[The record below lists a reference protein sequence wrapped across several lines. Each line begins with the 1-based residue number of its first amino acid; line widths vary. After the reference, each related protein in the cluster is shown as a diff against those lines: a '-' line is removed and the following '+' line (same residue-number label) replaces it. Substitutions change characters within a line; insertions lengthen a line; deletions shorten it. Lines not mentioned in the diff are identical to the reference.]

1 MIRILY
7 LTPEGKIETQLA
19 SEQIPSAMHTEQ
31 GMLWIDITDEPIDS
45 CEDILREKCGFHPLA
60 VSDALQTIHVPK
72 VDDWDWFIY
81 LVLHG
86 ISLLNSEDNEISSK
100 ELDIFIGKNFI
111 VTYEEF
117 PLSEVEIVWKLCQ
130 QDERYLKR
138 GSAYILYRLADELID
153 DYTQAIDSIEDTI
166 ENIEDAIFND
176 PQPETLQQIFT
187 IKRTLLHL
195 RRIITPQRDVLNKFA
210 RDEYTVID
218 AQYRVF
224 FRDVYDHLVRLTDVN
239 DSMRELVGEA
249 LNSYLSVVNNRLNDI
264 MKVLTIITTLFM
276 PLSFLTGFFG
286 MNFFQP
292 VVNLE
297 SWTGMTAFII
307 ILAVMALVPISMFLW
322 IKRQHWM

>member
-1 MIRILY
+1 
-7 LTPEGKIETQLA
+7 
-19 SEQIPSAMHTEQ
+19 
-31 GMLWIDITDEPIDS
+31 
-45 CEDILREKCGFHPLA
+45 
-60 VSDALQTIHVPK
+60 
-72 VDDWDWFIY
+72 
-81 LVLHG
+81 
-86 ISLLNSEDNEISSK
+86 
-100 ELDIFIGKNFI
+100 
-111 VTYEEF
+111 
-117 PLSEVEIVWKLCQ
+117 
-130 QDERYLKR
+130 
-138 GSAYILYRLADELID
+138 
-153 DYTQAIDSIEDTI
+153 
-166 ENIEDAIFND
+166 
-176 PQPETLQQIFT
+176 
-187 IKRTLLHL
+187 LHL